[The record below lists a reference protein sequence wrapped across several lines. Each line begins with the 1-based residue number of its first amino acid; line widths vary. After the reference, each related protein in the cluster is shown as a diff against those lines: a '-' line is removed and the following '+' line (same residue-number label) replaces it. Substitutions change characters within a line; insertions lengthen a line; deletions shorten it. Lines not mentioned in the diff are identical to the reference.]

1 MERLKIEPAEM
12 ELRNNSDFIA
22 AQRMIGEGGPV
33 YDYEFKSLIEKIGLS
48 EDELPEYY
56 Q

>member
-1 MERLKIEPAEM
+1 MERLPIEPAEM
-12 ELRNNSDFIA
+12 ELRKNSDFIA
-22 AQRMIGEGGPV
+22 AQKMIGEGGPV
-33 YDYEFKSLIEKIGLS
+33 YDYELKPQLEKKGLS